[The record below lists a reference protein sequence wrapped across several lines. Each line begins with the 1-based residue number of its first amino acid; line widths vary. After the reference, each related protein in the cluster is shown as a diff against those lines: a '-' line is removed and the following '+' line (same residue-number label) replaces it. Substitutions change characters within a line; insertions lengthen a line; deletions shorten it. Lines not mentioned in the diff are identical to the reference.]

1 MGARGAMALMRWL
14 LGLTV
19 LAALLPAGLLFALT
33 DPAPSQARTAM
44 VSLRDLERGQ
54 AIVQS
59 LGLRR
64 MRDGQ
69 ERQWVIAES
78 DLDRGLNYLAARFAR
93 GSAGAQI
100 ALGRLILQASL
111 PLPVARLGLKRYL
124 NLELTLAPRGELLA
138 PETLRLGRVRLP
150 AFLAGPLLAW
160 GLDHSAYAGEFA
172 AAREM
177 LDSAQVG
184 ADTLALRFTW
194 RAEALERALGR
205 GAPGPENALLEN
217 YRTWLGQ
224 VRTRDLAVLVGEA
237 YALAKTRS
245 AAGHDPVAEN
255 RAALTVLAEITLGGR
270 LFSGKGMAADL
281 GRHTGMRLAGR
292 EDFAQHF
299 ALSAFLAATG
309 GGGISDLAG
318 LYKELQDAREGSG
331 FSFTDLAADRAGS
344 RFGEASTRSPE
355 AARQI
360 QARLAGSRDAG
371 RYFPPARD
379 LPEFMRQAEF
389 AARFGGLGQPAYQA
403 MVFEIERRIAGLAV
417 YR

>member
-1 MGARGAMALMRWL
+1 MGAALMRWL
-14 LGLTV
+14 LGLATLAV
-19 LAALLPAGLLFALT
+19 LLLAGLFFAVT
-33 DPAPSQARTAM
+33 DPAPSQARAAL

-54 AIVQS
+54 AIFQS

-69 ERQWVIAES
+69 VRQWVIAES

-111 PLPVARLGLKRYL
+111 PVSLPLARPGLRRYL
-124 NLELTLAPRGELLA
+124 NLELTLAPHGELLA
-138 PETLRLGRVRLP
+138 PESLRLGRVRLP

-160 GLDHSAYAGEFA
+160 GLDHSPYAGEFT
-172 AAREM
+172 AARAM

-184 ADTLALRFTW
+184 EHTLALRFTW
-194 RAEALERALGR
+194 RGAALEQALGR
-205 GAPGPENALLEN
+205 GAPGPENALLET

-224 VRTRDLAVLVGEA
+224 VRSRDLAVLMGEA
-237 YALAKTRS
+237 YALAQTRS
-245 AAGHDPVAEN
+245 AGHDPVAEN
-255 RAALTVLAEITLGGR
+255 RAALTVLAEITLGGQ
-270 LFSGKGMAADL
+270 LFSGQGMAAGL
-281 GRHTGMRLAGR
+281 GRHTGLRLAGR

-299 ALSAFLAATG
+299 ALSAFLAAAG

-318 LYKELQDAREGSG
+318 LYKELKDAREGSG

-360 QARLAGSRDAG
+360 QARLARSRDAEL
-371 RYFPPARD
+371 YFPPARD
-379 LPEFMRQAEF
+379 LPEFMQQAEF
-389 AARFGGLGQPAYQA
+389 TARFGGLGHPAYQA
-403 MVFEIERRIAGLAV
+403 MVHEIEQRIARLAV